1 MKADELYDLI
11 AVAHDTRWDL
21 PLLSMTETLAY
32 MDDVLEKVCAHL
44 TNNHEDGLAS
54 EQDSFIYQFGAFHED
69 MHTEAFIW
77 GRQTLGY
84 PSRHFLSKV
93 M

>member
-1 MKADELYDLI
+1 MSSMIRI

-32 MDDVLEKVCAHL
+32 MNDVLEKVCAHL
-44 TNNHEDGLAS
+44 ANNNEDGLAS

-77 GRQTLGY
+77 GGKHLGTL
-84 PSRHFLSKV
+84 PRHFLSK
-93 M
+93 